1 MEEAKQHMKR
11 NARNTFPTRNNSR
24 NDSNLTS
31 LKNPNQIGS
40 INRNIGD
47 NRRRANS
54 YVGGRM
60 DALNDLLPEQEAN
73 CSPVSAYYVQII
85 GEKKEL
91 VVDNDTNYGA
101 ATLKRSLSPTPGY
114 FLPNDV
120 EGDLPSDF
128 PDFSPLPYEYTI
140 DSNTDGWTLP
150 SQHHCAAGSDDSSTK
165 KRQKTLESAWAKRCQ
180 QNSGI
185 TTLCLPNVPRPL
197 NHVTCRRESYR
208 THDELPVHHD
218 EQSTIPHLKE
228 EHKQQHE
235 YLSATLNFPYK
246 DFIANHNK
254 NDSHL
259 QLWCDEEEQS
269 RLEKHFD
276 TKWQVEFFSKFY
288 SGESQ
293 SLETPVDDIF
303 GPKPSSSSSEKEME
317 KDNFSARNARRSPL
331 SASTTQSEEDDEI
344 VFVSMTSNTFK
355 NSSANRH
362 FSKEGRRTDHSNMS
376 HNEICTSRSGS
387 SADSSNILLEEAA
400 IKLSAAMDD
409 TDKTRDLIASIEKE
423 MQINRDE
430 ILKVRAAYV
439 AHNRQDE
446 EGR

>member
-1 MEEAKQHMKR
+1 MEEAKQYVKR
-11 NARNTFPTRNNSR
+11 NARNTFPTRNNSK

-31 LKNPNQIGS
+31 LNQKGFNKNI
-40 INRNIGD
+40 D
-47 NRRRANS
+47 KNRRRANS
-54 YVGGRM
+54 NVGGRK
-60 DALNDLLPEQEAN
+60 DALNDLLSEQEVN
-73 CSPVSAYYVQII
+73 CSAPVSAYYVQII
-85 GEKKEL
+85 GEKNKNL
-91 VVDNDTNYGA
+91 VVDNDSNHGA
-101 ATLKRSLSPTPGY
+101 ASTLKRSLSPTPGY

-120 EGDLPSDF
+120 EGDLPADF
-128 PDFSPLPYEYTI
+128 PDFSPLPYEYTSTF

-150 SQHHCAAGSDDSSTK
+150 PQQHYGAAGNDTK
-165 KRQKTLESAWAKRCQ
+165 KRQKTLESTRANRSQ
-180 QNSGI
+180 QNYGI

-246 DFIANHNK
+246 DFIASHNK

-288 SGESQ
+288 SSESQ

-303 GPKPSSSSSEKEME
+303 GPKPSSSSSEKEVE
-317 KDNFSARNARRSPL
+317 KDNSSANARRSPL
-331 SASTTQSEEDDEI
+331 SASTAQSEEDDEI
-344 VFVSMTSNTFK
+344 VFVSMTSNTFN
-355 NSSANRH
+355 NSSANHRH
-362 FSKEGRRTDHSNMS
+362 FPKEGRRTDHSNMS
-376 HNEICTSRSGS
+376 YNEICTSPS
-387 SADSSNILLEEAA
+387 SSTADSSNILLEEAA

-409 TDKTRDLIASIEKE
+409 TDETRDLIASIEKE

-430 ILKVRAAYV
+430 VLLKVRTGCLRY
-439 AHNRQDE
+439 Q
-446 EGR
+446 